1 MSNKEAADKQ
11 VQNEKQLLITKKEAA
26 ERQTKIE

>member
-26 ERQTKIE
+26 ERQA